1 MFIADIFRL
10 SPPST
15 YALKIIGMLSW
26 KDRVATESKVLTEM
40 LRSPTDNG
48 EKTALVSRGKSGENG
63 GFSTAKT
70 PTRVKAN
77 PPATQAKNCSLTD
90 LRPS

>member
-1 MFIADIFRL
+1 
-10 SPPST
+10 
-15 YALKIIGMLSW
+15 MLSW

-40 LRSPTDNG
+40 LRSPADNG
-48 EKTALVSRGKSGENG
+48 EKAALVSRGKSGENG
-63 GFSTAKT
+63 GFRTAKT

-77 PPATQAKNCSLTD
+77 PPATRAKNCSLTD

>member
-1 MFIADIFRL
+1 
-10 SPPST
+10 
-15 YALKIIGMLSW
+15 MLSW

-40 LRSPTDNG
+40 LRSPADNG
-48 EKTALVSRGKSGENG
+48 EKTALVSRGKSDENG

-77 PPATQAKNCSLTD
+77 PPATRAKNCSLTD